1 MLEKII
7 NNYFVPLRLVNMK
20 MGHIAIYS
28 VIIFAILL
36 QILMLPVEGDTRDLY
51 NSSKAYYI
59 KRKIND
65 DKISERERIKRFN
78 LRDNNLLTYV
88 HYYEKHSEHL
98 KKYFG
103 VRNTRL
109 PKPKYPFF
117 SHLLKPFSGGLHIFP
132 PSNTVEIA
140 TFLRKDLGSGI
151 TIRKK
156 DELIDE
162 RGIKGKNRGEIVK
175 LIHQYKLHLSQYF
188 TVEVMGSL
196 GKHLKSKS
204 YKLNYKDFP
213 DFKTVLSKDFRGYD
227 INEVRL
233 MLSPESQKFI
243 SHGKIRKTVGKGELE
258 SKLLTATDKR
268 RLSIDTYRFYGDR
281 RKKIVKKIGK
291 LRDKTARVFTL
302 ILYGKKNGVAFQRKS
317 LIRFGNF
324 PTLKEILPGDLD
336 SETVYGKIKL
346 YESKILKYKANS
358 REIVDSSQIPAI
370 IRKAFI
376 LVEDDYYY
384 FQAGGIDPV
393 GLIKASFNY
402 ILKHEKKGNA
412 SIMEQIYEMYIG
424 QQRKSPFDK
433 FLQILGT
440 IYLSAYAEDR
450 DSFVNLYVQ
459 SITASWWRDHNYGVK
474 GIIKNYLNKDSLED
488 IKLTDTRS
496 IKELAWLTRL
506 AFSPN
511 EIGPDYIRFHD
522 IRNELRANKIDI
534 YNEKQLKRYLL
545 RHPMKSIRLSRER
558 HVTVYDVITRLR
570 RSYEFTN
577 QRMKTSLRQFMMG
590 NEFIRPIITKAQ
602 YQKAMKEFDSQE
614 ILFNPSQPINEYQSY
629 TDQTKKD
636 LIKFVGEW
644 GLNLGLDVEVDFD
657 EEAQKVLDEELRR
670 STRLV
675 FKYIPSNQRETSTN
689 TRYGGAA
696 ILVKTHRI
704 DTGEIVNKIVAIAS
718 KHTESKKFYN
728 WAVEGSRHFGSI
740 FKWFAL
746 LLYLDDRGTLLDTYY
761 DIPRT
766 FKYKAKT
773 SKGVMKEFE
782 YHPDNWKRSQDDDY
796 GYYTFDR
803 RNNVYNFIQSKNNTF
818 VRISE
823 KVGLKK
829 FSDSLNEAA
838 GFKKKVKWL
847 TFIPNYTNVL
857 GSHAI
862 SSIRFAQIN
871 TVIANKG
878 ISRPLSTITRLVE
891 PNGSSLYLDLGKRG
905 TQTEISSR
913 EAAEAAFF
921 CGHVN
926 TFYGTAKRFVKG
938 GIGKTGSSPTDVSF
952 LAMTGRT
959 EKEYN
964 KNPKTSRD
972 RLFNHNLLYLV
983 NIGVNEGFI
992 HDGLY
997 GGTVAA
1003 TNANAVFTR
1012 LLQKHRV
1019 GNQIKW
1025 KYKISGDFTKYFSKK
1040 FVFKKIPG
1048 YGKLKA
1054 PIYRG
1059 RRINN
1064 EAEITLAEID
1074 KIRDAYE
1081 IRKDDKS
1088 AEKIAE
1094 EYAKLD
1100 GKDFGK
1106 LSRKKK
1112 EAYRDAARREHEN
1125 RRLDEYYSRSYEQDL
1140 TGESEKAERRSL
1152 ERSNRRSQREPDE
1165 LNDLDKLDESEFRK
1179 SYKNGDR
1186 KGLKKKNKP
1195 KMSRYARDEL
1205 ARDKY
1210 ENRAD
1215 KEYYN
1220 SLYKRREETQQE
1232 SKRRKRQSRYA
1243 RENSDQGPLNESEDA
1258 FMKKLVGEQVNR
1270 NRRNRRNRRRERD

>member
-1 MLEKII
+1 MLEKIL
-7 NNYFVPLRLVNMK
+7 NNYFVPLRYVNMR
-20 MGHIAIYS
+20 MGHIIIY
-28 VIIFAILL
+28 IIILSAVSL
-36 QILMLPVEGDTRDLY
+36 QIVMLPVEGDIIDLY
-51 NSSKAYYI
+51 KSSKAYYI
-59 KRKIND
+59 KRNINEN
-65 DKISERERIKRFN
+65 KLSERERIKRFN

-103 VRNTRL
+103 VRNSRL
-109 PKPKYPFF
+109 PRPQYPLL

-132 PSNTVEIA
+132 PTNTVEIA

-162 RGIKGKNRGEIVK
+162 KRLVGKKRDEIIKLVNR
-175 LIHQYKLHLSQYF
+175 YKIQLSQYF
-188 TVEVMGSL
+188 TIEIVGTLGSHT
-196 GKHLKSKS
+196 KTKA

-213 DFKTVLSKDFRGYD
+213 DFTRILSKNFRGYK
-227 INEVRL
+227 INEAHL
-233 MLSPESQKFI
+233 MYSPESYKFLDQ
-243 SHGKIRKTVGKGELE
+243 RKLRKNKEMGG
-258 SKLLTATDKR
+258 SKNKLPSPTEKR
-268 RLSIDTYRFYGDR
+268 ILSITKYRFYGDR
-281 RKKIVKKIGK
+281 RKKIVKKINK
-291 LRDKTARVFTL
+291 LRNKTARVFTL
-302 ILYGKKNGVAFQRKS
+302 VLYGKKNGEAFVKRS
-317 LIRFGNF
+317 LVRFGNF
-324 PTLKEILPGDLD
+324 PTSVEILPQDQN
-336 SETVYGKIKL
+336 SEIVYERIAL
-346 YESKILKYKANS
+346 YESKILKYKPNS
-358 REIVDSSQIPAI
+358 REVVDSSQIPTM

-384 FQAGGIDPV
+384 VQAGGIDPI
-393 GLIKASFNY
+393 GLVKATFNY
-402 ILKHEKKGNA
+402 LWKHEKKGNA

-424 QQRKSPFDK
+424 QQKKSPFDK
-433 FLQILGT
+433 LVQILGT
-440 IYLSAYAEDR
+440 VYLSAYTEDR
-450 DSFVNLYVQ
+450 DSYVNLYVQ
-459 SITASWWRDHNYGVK
+459 SITASFWRDHNYGVK

-496 IKELAWLTRL
+496 IKELAWLTRI

-511 EIGPDYIRFHD
+511 EIGQDYIRFHD

-534 YNEKQLKRYLL
+534 YNDKRLKKYLL
-545 RHPMKSIRLSRER
+545 RHPMKSIRLSKER
-558 HVTVYDVITRLR
+558 HETVYDVITRLR
-570 RSYEFTN
+570 RSYDFTN
-577 QRMKTSLRQFMMG
+577 RKMKTSLRQFMKG
-590 NEFIRPIITKAQ
+590 NEFVRPIITKAQ
-602 YQKAMKEFDSQE
+602 YLKAMKEFDTKD

-636 LIKFVGEW
+636 LIQFVGEW
-644 GLNLGLDVEVDFD
+644 GLNVGLDVEVDFN
-657 EEAQKVLDEELRR
+657 EEAQKILDEELKR
-670 STRLV
+670 STKLV
-675 FKYIPSNQRETSTN
+675 FKYIPSDQQETSTN
-689 TRYGGAA
+689 TRYGGAS

-718 KHTESKKFYN
+718 KHTESRKFYN
-728 WAVEGSRHFGSI
+728 WAVEGSRHFGSV

-746 LLYLDDRGTLLDTYY
+746 LLYLDDKGTLFDTYY

-766 FKYKAKT
+766 FKYMART
-773 SKGVMKEFE
+773 SKNVLKEFE
-782 YHPDNWKRSQDDDY
+782 YTPDNWKRHQDDDY

-803 RNNVYNFIQSKNNTF
+803 RNTVYNFVQSKNNTF

-838 GFKKKVKWL
+838 GYKKKMKRWWL
-847 TFIPNYTNVL
+847 KFKPNYTNVL

-871 TVIANKG
+871 SVIANKG
-878 ISRPLSTITRLVE
+878 ISRPLSTIIRLVE
-891 PNGSSLYLDLGKRG
+891 PNGSSLYLDLGKKG
-905 TQTEISSR
+905 IQTAIASR

-921 CGHVN
+921 GGYVN

-964 KNPKTSRD
+964 KNPKTSKD

-1012 LLQKHRV
+1012 LLGKYRDGSQV
-1019 GNQIKW
+1019 KW

-1040 FVFKKIPG
+1040 LIFKKIPG

-1059 RRINN
+1059 RRIIN
-1064 EAEITLAEID
+1064 EKTYTAAEID

-1081 IRKDDKS
+1081 IRKDDTS
-1088 AEKIAE
+1088 AEKIAA
-1094 EYAKLD
+1094 EYAKAD

-1106 LSRKKK
+1106 LSKRKK
-1112 EAYRDAARREHEN
+1112 EIYRDQARRTYEN
-1125 RRLDEYYSRSYEQDL
+1125 RRLDEYYKMNLTEDSSEDNEEAERKFAKRMTRKRSGGALTEQD
-1140 TGESEKAERRSL
+1140 A
-1152 ERSNRRSQREPDE
+1152 
-1165 LNDLDKLDESEFRK
+1165 LDEAQFKESYSNNEKNSPRK
-1179 SYKNGDR
+1179 QN
-1186 KGLKKKNKP
+1186 KKP
-1195 KMSRYARDEL
+1195 RMSRYARDEL

-1210 ENRAD
+1210 EDRLDEENE
-1215 KEYYN
+1215 KFYKN
-1220 SLYKRREETQQE
+1220 LYRSPENTENKPIR
-1232 SKRRKRQSRYA
+1232 RRKSSRS
-1243 RENSDQGPLNESEDA
+1243 RDDQGPLRETEDE
-1258 FMKKLVGEQVNR
+1258 FMKGLVKEQAEK
-1270 NRRNRRNRRRERD
+1270 NRRNHRRKKD